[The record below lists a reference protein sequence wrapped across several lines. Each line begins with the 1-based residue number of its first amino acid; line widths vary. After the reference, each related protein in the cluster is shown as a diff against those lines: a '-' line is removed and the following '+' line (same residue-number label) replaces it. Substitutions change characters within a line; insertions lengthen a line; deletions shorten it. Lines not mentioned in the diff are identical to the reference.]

1 MIFLTTVKM
10 PMRNREIDLKEKG
23 GAASDTMERMARA
36 EVRGIV
42 LSFLFLL
49 PKKAHCGITLF

>member
-10 PMRNREIDLKEKG
+10 PMRNREIDLKEKKG
-23 GAASDTMERMARA
+23 GAASDTMEGMARA

-42 LSFLFLL
+42 HSFFFFFQ
-49 PKKAHCGITLF
+49 KTLTAE